1 MAYREVTML
10 ETKEIVRQWLAG
22 VPTKRIAARLG
33 CDPKTVRRYLRAARS
48 LGLVPGDSGPE
59 SVTDEVAAEV
69 IAAARSSP
77 GKPRGESWALCET
90 HRQFIETKLRGRV
103 RLSKIRRL
111 LLRQGVVIPYPT
123 LHRFSV
129 AELGFGRTSTTI
141 PVADGE
147 PGKELQVDTGWVFK
161 LEPDENG
168 RRRRKPAWIFTP
180 ALSRY
185 RFVYPCEK
193 ETTQS
198 AIEACEAAWEFYGGI
213 FEVLIPDNTKTIVNI
228 ADPLAPTF
236 NQLFLEYSQAR
247 GFYIDP
253 TRVRAPKDKARV
265 ERSVRDTRDDC
276 FGGEVIHTVEQARER
291 AVVWSTQE
299 YGMRKHSSTGRMPK
313 EHFEAEEKH
322 VLLPVPTELY
332 DIPTLHE
339 PKVGRDHL
347 AAVAKALY
355 SLPTVYCGQRLR
367 ARADSQTV
375 RFYDKRGRLVK
386 THPRM
391 GPGQKSIDAS
401 DFPPEKTPYAM
412 RDIAFLERQAR
423 AHAEVIGDYAH
434 ELLAGPLPWT
444 RMRRARALLG
454 LVKKYGAQRVEK
466 TCALALAADMVCVV
480 RLRRMLEQA
489 VKPPEPTP
497 PRAKVIPIAR
507 YLREPSQYALPL
519 GNSGDNKGGHDK

>member
-33 CDPKTVRRYLRAARS
+33 CDPKTVRRYLAAARS
-48 LGLVPGDSGPE
+48 LGLAVGQSGPE
-59 SVTDEVAAEV
+59 SVTEEVAAEV
-69 IAAARSSP
+69 IAIARRSP
-77 GKPRGESWALCET
+77 GKPRGQSWALCET
-90 HRQFIETKLRGRV
+90 HREFVETKLRGRV

-111 LLRQGVVIPYPT
+111 LVRSGVVIPYPT
-123 LHRFSV
+123 LHRFAVS
-129 AELGFGRTSTTI
+129 ELGFGRGSVTV
-141 PVADGE
+141 PVCDGE
-147 PGKELQVDTGWVFK
+147 PGKELQVDTGWVLK
-161 LEPDENG
+161 LEPDHSG
-168 RRRRKPAWIFTP
+168 RCRRKPAWIFTP

-185 RFVYPCEK
+185 RFVFPCDK

-198 AIEACEAAWEFYGGI
+198 AIEACEAAWEFYGGV
-213 FEVLIPDNTKTIVNI
+213 FEVLIPDNTKTIVDT

-276 FGGEVIHTVEQARER
+276 FGGETIHTVEQARER
-291 AVVWSTQE
+291 AVTWCAQE

-313 EHFEAEEKH
+313 EHFETEEKH
-322 VLLPVPTELY
+322 VLLPAPAEPY
-332 DIPTLHE
+332 DIPTSHE

-347 AAVAKALY
+347 AAVSKALY
-355 SLPTVYCGQRLR
+355 SLPTRYCGQRLR

-375 RFYDKRGRLVK
+375 RFYDKLGRLVK

-391 GPGQKSIDAS
+391 QPGQKSIDAS
-401 DFPPEKTPYAM
+401 DFPPDKTPYAM
-412 RDIAFLERQAR
+412 RDIDFLERQAR
-423 AHAEVIGDYAH
+423 GHAEIIGDYAH
-434 ELLAGPLPWT
+434 QLLAGPLPWA
-444 RMRRARALLG
+444 RMRHARALLA
-454 LVKKYGAQRVEK
+454 LVKKYGAERVEQ

-480 RLRRMLEQA
+480 RLSRMLEQA
-489 VKPPEPTP
+489 VEPAEPSP

-507 YLREPSQYALPL
+507 YLREPAQYALPL
-519 GNSGDNKGGHDK
+519 RNSGDNKGGHDK